1 MQPVQKQVFLI
12 MFTGGNFNML
22 RSKIV
27 RLCDSFGAP
36 LYDLPDNVTGYNSK
50 LAEVE
55 NQLRETKNVKFFSL
69 NLIHLYDLFLNIQNK
84 TLFSKLCI

>member
-1 MQPVQKQVFLI
+1 MQPIPKQVFLI

-22 RSKIV
+22 RTKIV

-36 LYDLPDNVTGYNSK
+36 LYDLPENVTGYNSK

-55 NQLRETKNVKFFSL
+55 NQLRETKNVNIIIFPKEKDNIFF
-69 NLIHLYDLFLNIQNK
+69 
-84 TLFSKLCI
+84 TLKL